1 MKLKQPEERHPLYLA
16 AQTPPHV
23 PGPPGQVLL
32 QSFNHVPQNAGDPAA
47 DAGSIEKTATDR
59 TVATSGSAISIN
71 RIVFFIEPAYAKA
84 EACHSK
90 IIL

>member
-1 MKLKQPEERHPLYLA
+1 
-16 AQTPPHV
+16 
-23 PGPPGQVLL
+23 
-32 QSFNHVPQNAGDPAA
+32 VPQNAGDPAA